1 MLESLYEKIICLRT
15 PELRFSKLVVIG
27 VGRKSKGGGPKMS
40 SSSGVLRCGI
50 RNQVDVF
57 KQNDRQKTNIFV
69 STSSAPRYLPLSTT
83 YRTYLECTGKPVYLV
98 SDGILSIGKHRKCG
112 WNWWKYGKIT
122 LSSCSGFLCRM
133 YENHQLVTVE
143 CRYPNLAKGEKVNSK
158 RPLGEKFIPKVR
170 WLMNGFER
178 LGSSLF
184 ILHNRY
190 DRPPALW

>member
-40 SSSGVLRCGI
+40 NSSGVLRCGI
-50 RNQVDVF
+50 RNQVGVF
-57 KQNDRQKTNIFV
+57 KQNGRQKTNIFAF
-69 STSSAPRYLPLSTT
+69 STAHPGIYLSHTA
-83 YRTYLECTGKPVYLV
+83 YRTYLECTGLPVYLV
-98 SDGILSIGKHRKCG
+98 SSDILSIGKHQKCG

-122 LSSCSGFLCRM
+122 LSFGSGFLCRM

-143 CRYPNLAKGEKVNSK
+143 CRYPNLAKGEKVDSK
-158 RPLGEKFIPKVR
+158 RPLGGKFIPKVR
-170 WLMNGFER
+170 WFVNSFER

>member
-27 VGRKSKGGGPKMS
+27 VDRKFKGGGPKMS

-50 RNQVDVF
+50 RNQVGVF

-69 STSSAPRYLPLSTT
+69 STSSAPRYLPLSTA

-98 SDGILSIGKHRKCG
+98 SDGILSIGKHQKCG

-143 CRYPNLAKGEKVNSK
+143 CRYPNLAKGEKVDSK
-158 RPLGEKFIPKVR
+158 RPLGGKFIPKVR
-170 WLMNGFER
+170 WFMNGFER